1 MVTSEATEGAT
12 AAMARGQTGR
22 TTTPAL
28 RESRQ
33 AERIPCEARQYAAFV
48 FAPQADRG
56 ARLALSPGQRHRAW
70 AWVGSC
76 LVHGLVLVLALIGLE
91 RAVEEPPRPTVR
103 LVFVEPSPP
112 PPAPLGTPAATGTVP
127 TAVQPAVAVEQKRAN
142 TLQAA
147 ITPKRKEP
155 PPLKAAKPKKA
166 PPPQPLP
173 ETEASVPAEPAAG
186 TATATTGQAAPQAG
200 FAAGTVGGIPGG
212 VVGGVEGGVVGGV
225 IGGSGSGPLPV
236 SQVAT
241 PPQVLSRVLPEYPR
255 RARRQ
260 GIEGLVVL
268 EAILDQYG
276 KIEEEITVLQSVPLL
291 DEAAI
296 TALRQWRFTPAR
308 DQHGRAVRVI
318 LEVPIRFVLN

>member
-1 MVTSEATEGAT
+1 MD
-12 AAMARGQTGR
+12 MGQTSGM
-22 TTTPAL
+22 TTPTVREAL
-28 RESRQ
+28 Q
-33 AERIPCEARQYAAFV
+33 AERMPREAQQYAAFV
-48 FAPQADRG
+48 LAPQGGGSARRG
-56 ARLALSPGQRHRAW
+56 LSPGQRHRAW
-70 AWVGSC
+70 AWGSSC
-76 LVHGLVLVLALIGLE
+76 LVHGLVLALTLIGLE
-91 RAVEEPPRPTVR
+91 RAVEEPTPPPVR
-103 LVFVEPSPP
+103 LVFVESPPP
-112 PPAPLGTPAATGTVP
+112 PPAPLGVPAAGGTVP
-127 TAVQPAVAVEQKRAN
+127 TAAQPPVAAEKERKHSAR
-142 TLQAA
+142 AA

-155 PPLKAAKPKKA
+155 SPLKAIELKKSPPSRSLPKTESVVLA
-166 PPPQPLP
+166 EP
-173 ETEASVPAEPAAG
+173 ETG
-186 TATATTGQAAPQAG
+186 TATPTIGQATPQAG
-200 FAAGTVGGIPGG
+200 LAAGTVGGIPGG
-212 VVGGVEGGVVGGV
+212 VVGGVQGGVVGGV

-268 EAILDQYG
+268 EAILDQDG

-318 LEVPIRFVLN
+318 LAVPIRFVLN